1 MEQQQRQVKEGESK
15 ASKKNGDKGN
25 RAKTIPGQVEEK
37 STVVQITKTVGC
49 FICNGSRPTKD
60 CPKEKL
66 NASVVE
72 EGSDYSELEVIPQM
86 NPLQLFN
93 VIQAKQTHKG
103 LIHVE
108 VKIGGQSVELFQVGV
123 GLSAPISL
131 PKH

>member
-1 MEQQQRQVKEGESK
+1 M
-15 ASKKNGDKGN
+15 
-25 RAKTIPGQVEEK
+25 
-37 STVVQITKTVGC
+37 VQITKTVGC

-103 LIHVE
+103 LIHVA

-131 PKH
+131 SKH